1 MIPPPSA
8 PNLPAVLVPK
18 AVPMN
23 ALACVLLACAPA
35 QDPPAGVSNAADAVA
50 AGRRDAFRTLMTNA
64 VLSGRFTVDGRP
76 DKMPEERYEIG
87 QVSFVK
93 DDLWTIAARIKYGAN
108 DVTVPVPVKV
118 LWAGDTPV
126 ITLEETTLAGLGTFS
141 ARVLVHKT
149 GSGETRY
156 AGTWQHDAT
165 GGCLFGT
172 VTPADGA
179 EPE

>member
-8 PNLPAVLVPK
+8 PNRPAARVPK
-18 AVPMN
+18 AAPMN
-23 ALACVLLACAPA
+23 ALACVLLACAPV
-35 QDPPAGVSNAADAVA
+35 QDPVPNADGDAA
-50 AGRRDAFRTLMTNA
+50 AQAGRRDAFRSLMTNA
-64 VLSGRFTVDGRP
+64 VLTGRFTVDGRP

-118 LWAGDTPV
+118 FWAGDTPV

-141 ARVLVHKT
+141 ARVLVHET
-149 GSGETRY
+149 GSGQTRY

-165 GGCLFGT
+165 GGCLFGA
-172 VTPADGA
+172 VTPADDA